1 MLSFKCIH
9 GLPQAVLEVA
19 SATLLGNQKHMAQT
33 AELPIQ
39 NLAKQQ
45 VMVCPHRQKRLLE
58 PKYQKRQDRT

>member
-45 VMVCPHRQKRLLE
+45 VMVCPHRKKRLL
-58 PKYQKRQDRT
+58 